1 MRIVSPYDREARRAI
16 RGDTRWSGYL
26 VHVTE
31 TCETGPQANL
41 ITDIATTGP
50 TRDTEALPGI
60 HIRLRDRGLLPRQHL
75 LDGGYLSVSLLHR
88 FLRDHQVELV
98 GPVKASGAWRS
109 KEQTCFTRDDF
120 TIDFDQRQVI
130 CPNGE
135 TSHIWLEP
143 PAMAPYTVARFRPYQ
158 CNPCPDRPAC
168 ARGTAARTVNGP

>member
-16 RGDTRWSGYL
+16 CGNTGWSGYL

-50 TRDTEALPGI
+50 TRGTEALPGI
-60 HIRLRDRGLLPRQHL
+60 HIRFRDRGLLPRQHL
-75 LDGGYLSVSLLHR
+75 LDGDYLSVSLLHR
-88 FLRDHQVELV
+88 SLRDHQVELV
-98 GPVKASGAWRS
+98 GPVKASGAWQS
-109 KEQTCFTRDDF
+109 KEQTGFTRDDF
-120 TIDFDQRQVI
+120 TIEFDQRQVI

-143 PAMAPYTVARFRPYQ
+143 PAMAPYTVARYRPYSATRA
-158 CNPCPDRPAC
+158 PTGPPAP
-168 ARGTAARTVNGP
+168 AAPPPAP

>member
-130 CPNGE
+130 CPNE
-135 TSHIWLEP
+135 LYRDLWSP
-143 PAMAPYTVARFRPYQ
+143 
-158 CNPCPDRPAC
+158 
-168 ARGTAARTVNGP
+168 